1 MESLIEKAIRKEI
14 DYHISEYIDDNYFN
28 DEDDYEI
35 VENFTE
41 DDYKEVVYGVLNDT
55 SFNNELYNSIQY
67 YMNLV
72 VNSKKENM

>member
-14 DYHISEYIDDNYFN
+14 DYHINEYMDDNYFN
-28 DEDDYEI
+28 DEEDYEI

-41 DDYKEVVYGVLNDT
+41 GDYKEVVYGVLNDT
-55 SFNNELYNSIQY
+55 SFNNELYDSIRY

-72 VNSKKENM
+72 VNSKKENV

>member
-14 DYHISEYIDDNYFN
+14 DYHISEYMDDNYFN
-28 DEDDYEI
+28 DEEDYEI

-72 VNSKKENM
+72 VNSKKENV

>member
-14 DYHISEYIDDNYFN
+14 DYHISEYMDDNYFN
-28 DEDDYEI
+28 DEEDYEI

-55 SFNNELYNSIQY
+55 SFNNELYDSIQY

-72 VNSKKENM
+72 VNSKKENV

>member
-14 DYHISEYIDDNYFN
+14 DYHISEYMDDNYFN
-28 DEDDYEI
+28 DEEDYEI

-41 DDYKEVVYGVLNDT
+41 GDYKEVVYGVLNDT
-55 SFNNELYNSIQY
+55 SFNNELYDSIRY

-72 VNSKKENM
+72 VNSKKENV